1 MNSRSVP
8 ILLLVVALALTSIPA
23 AAANTLQ
30 VARAHRGASPFTVR
44 GPKAIPSGNTVG
56 TNSDIFTCQVGL
68 TPPFVCYDPYE
79 MRHAYNI
86 DTLINAGFTG
96 KGKTIVIVDAFQSPN
111 IVDQLNVFDETFDL
125 PGLNGLG
132 APRDPSLGTFKQIA
146 PDGLTDFDSNDGN
159 MINWAGE
166 ISLDVEWA
174 HAIAPGANITLVLAK
189 TNDDADILSATQY
202 AVDHNLGD
210 VISQSFGENES
221 CVDSNLLTA
230 QHKLFVKATL
240 KHITL
245 IASSGDDGAAQA
257 TCDGTSFVR
266 AASSPASDP
275 LVTAVGGTELHAA
288 DYCLLVL
295 GCDPT
300 ANPAPGTY
308 QGEIVWNEEDLGF
321 GATGG
326 GFSVLYRAPFYQLG
340 SVPFRKGRGVPDV
353 AYDAAVAHGVLTYL
367 DIPGIDP
374 GIYLFGGTSAG
385 SPQWAG
391 IVAIAGQKAKR
402 SLGFIN
408 GTLYLFSAFP
418 KTYSALFNDV
428 TSGDNSILEEDADG
442 KPVLI
447 RGFNAGTKWDATTGL
462 GSPKADQVVNF
473 LTLFT
478 SDSDAH
484 QAMNNSGPSGSRRS
498 GHHRVRNH

>member
-1 MNSRSVP
+1 MNPRSISPV
-8 ILLLVVALALTSIPA
+8 LLIVALSITALPA
-23 AAANTLQ
+23 AAANTPQ
-30 VARAHRGASPFTVR
+30 VARPHGVASPFMVK
-44 GPKAIPSGNTVG
+44 GPRAIPSGNKVG
-56 TNSDIFTCQVGL
+56 TNSDIFTCQVGM
-68 TPPFVCYDPYE
+68 TPPFVCYDPYQ

-125 PGLNGLG
+125 PDLNGLG
-132 APRDPSLGTFKQIA
+132 APHDPRLGTFKQIA
-146 PDGLTDFDSNDGN
+146 PDGLTEFDSNDGN

-221 CVDSNLLTA
+221 CVDSSLLAA
-230 QHKLFVKATL
+230 QHNLFVKATQ

-245 IASSGDDGAAQA
+245 IASTGDDGAAQG
-257 TCDGTSFVR
+257 TCDSTSFVR

-288 DYCLLVL
+288 DYCLLDL

-300 ANPAPGTY
+300 TNPAPGTY

-326 GFSVLYRAPFYQLG
+326 GFSVLDRTPFYQLG
-340 SVPFRKGRGVPDV
+340 SVSLRKGRGVPDV
-353 AYDAAVAHGVLTYL
+353 AYNAAVAHGVLTYL

-391 IVAIAGQKAKR
+391 IVAIAGQKAER
-402 SLGFIN
+402 RLGFIN
-408 GTLYLFSAFP
+408 ATLYLFSAFP
-418 KTYSALFNDV
+418 KTYSAQFNDV
-428 TSGDNSILEEDADG
+428 TRGNNSILEEDSDG
-442 KPVLI
+442 NPVAI
-447 RGFNAGTKWDATTGL
+447 TGFNAGIKWDAATGL
-462 GSPKADQVVNF
+462 GSPKADQVVSF

-478 SDSDAH
+478 SDSDAK
-484 QAMNNSGPSGSRRS
+484 QAMNNSGPSGSHRS